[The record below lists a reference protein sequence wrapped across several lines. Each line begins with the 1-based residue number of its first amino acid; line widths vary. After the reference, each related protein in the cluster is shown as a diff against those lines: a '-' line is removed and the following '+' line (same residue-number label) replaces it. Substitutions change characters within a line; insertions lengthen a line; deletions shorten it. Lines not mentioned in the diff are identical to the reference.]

1 MSAAIRLSADADI
14 EAIADIYAHHV
25 LHGFGSFETEP
36 PSADEMRR
44 RRADILAKGLPYL
57 VAADESGAVL
67 GYAYAGPYRTRTAY
81 RHTVEN
87 SVYLRPDVMRR
98 GIGLA
103 LLTALI
109 DACAACGS
117 RQIVAVVGDSG
128 NAASIAL
135 HLRAGF
141 HLVGTLEAV
150 GFKHGRWV
158 DTVLLQRS
166 IGADSGSE
174 PA

>member
-1 MSAAIRLSADADI
+1 MTAVIRASLDADI
-14 EAIADIYAHHV
+14 DAIADIYAHHV
-25 LHGFGSFETEP
+25 LHGLGSFETEP

-44 RRADILAKGLPYL
+44 RRADIIGRGLPYL
-57 VAADESGAVL
+57 VAEDAAGAVL
-67 GYAYAGPYRTRTAY
+67 GYAYAGPYRTRAAY

-87 SVYLRPDVMRR
+87 SVYLRPEAMRR
-98 GIGLA
+98 GIGSA

-109 DACAACGS
+109 AACERCGC
-117 RQIVAVVGDSG
+117 RQMVAVVGDSG

-141 HLVGTLEAV
+141 RLVGTLEAV

-158 DTVLLQRS
+158 DTVLLQRA
-166 IGADSGSE
+166 IGAGAG
-174 PA
+174 PL